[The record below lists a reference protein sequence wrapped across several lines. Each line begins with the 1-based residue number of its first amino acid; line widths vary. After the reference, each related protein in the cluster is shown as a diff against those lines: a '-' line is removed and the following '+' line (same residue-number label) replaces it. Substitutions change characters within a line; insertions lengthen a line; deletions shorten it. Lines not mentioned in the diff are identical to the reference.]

1 MTDDAMH
8 PPIKVGFVLLSPSR
22 APIPSTRIAV
32 LNMFPLLREAGFAPH
47 IVFEPEQGS
56 QTPNVDGLLPELV
69 AQRYDVIVFQK
80 VHGASVEALAH
91 GLREAGIKTVFALCD
106 VVDVPMAQA
115 TDMTVIVTDYL
126 KSLYPAALQHKI
138 RVVHD
143 GIEHPEVIKQD
154 WGSHRGSAAAPLR
167 AVLVTSAE
175 MLRLPV
181 LPALPPWLEV
191 TIVGR
196 YAASPLARLR
206 SARWTYQQ
214 LPRHQRLPL
223 LRFLFNRRI
232 RCVPWHP
239 ERVYDAMREADI
251 GIIPIER
258 MPVHAPGTP
267 APDWKVKSENRLT
280 MKMAIGL
287 PVIATP
293 IPSYEPA
300 VQQGVNAYLAETP
313 ADWLACLKSLRDPAA
328 RAAMGQAA
336 RESALRRY
344 SMQEQARLLSTALKE
359 LVGK

>member
-196 YAASPLARLR
+196 YAAAPPAPAPAALPVQPPHPLRALASRARLR
-206 SARWTYQQ
+206 CHARGRY
-214 LPRHQRLPL
+214 RHHPDRAHARACTRNACARLESEVGKPAYHENG
-223 LRFLFNRRI
+223 NR
-232 RCVPWHP
+232 
-239 ERVYDAMREADI
+239 
-251 GIIPIER
+251 
-258 MPVHAPGTP
+258 
-267 APDWKVKSENRLT
+267 
-280 MKMAIGL
+280 
-287 PVIATP
+287 
-293 IPSYEPA
+293 
-300 VQQGVNAYLAETP
+300 
-313 ADWLACLKSLRDPAA
+313 AA
-328 RAAMGQAA
+328 RHRHPDSILRAGSAAGRQCLSGGNPGRLAGLSEILA
-336 RESALRRY
+336 RSRR
-344 SMQEQARLLSTALKE
+344 AGRDGPGGTRVRLAPIFHAGTSPTPQYGVE
-359 LVGK
+359 GIGGKIASRFERG